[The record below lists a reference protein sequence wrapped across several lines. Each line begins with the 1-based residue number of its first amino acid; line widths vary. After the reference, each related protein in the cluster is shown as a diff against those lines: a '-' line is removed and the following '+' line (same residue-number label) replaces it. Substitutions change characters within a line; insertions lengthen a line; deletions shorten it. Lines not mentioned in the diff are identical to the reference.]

1 MKYLS
6 HLLAGIMVAV
16 LVTGIGI
23 PTAARAETVK
33 IGGTGSGLGVVKIL
47 AETFE
52 KSHPGV
58 SIKVIP
64 SLGSTGGIKALLAGS
79 LDLALSA
86 RPLNEAETAG
96 GGVAVE
102 VARTPFVF
110 IVNRSVS
117 RKGITTG
124 ELEKIYGG
132 GMPTWPDGTRLRLVL
147 RLKTE
152 VDTDIVRR
160 LSPAMNRATTS
171 AMARNGMIRAVTDQ
185 DNAAMVEK
193 TPGALGGA
201 TLSQIHSEDRQVN
214 VLSFNGITPSIKGLG
229 DGSYPLSKSLYLVT
243 TAATSPAARKFID
256 FIHSK
261 AGSAILAKYGNLVV
275 SPAENRGK

>member
-1 MKYLS
+1 VKYLS
-6 HLLAGIMVAV
+6 HLLAGVMVAL
-16 LVTGIGI
+16 LVTGGGI
-23 PTAARAETVK
+23 PSAECAETVK
-33 IGGTGSGLGVVKIL
+33 IGGTGSGLGVVRIL

-64 SLGSTGGIKALLAGS
+64 SLGSTGGIRALLAGS

-86 RPLNEAETAG
+86 RPLTGEETAS

-117 RKGITTG
+117 QKGITTG

-147 RLKTE
+147 RPKTE
-152 VDTDIVRR
+152 ADTDIVRR
-160 LSPAMNRATTS
+160 ISPAMNRAVTS
-171 AMARNGMIRAVTDQ
+171 AIAREGMIRAVTDQ
-185 DNAAMVEK
+185 DNTAMVEK

-201 TLSQIHSEDRQVN
+201 ALTQICSENRAVDI
-214 VLSFNGITPSIKGLG
+214 LSFNGITPSVKGIG

-243 TAATSPAARKFID
+243 TATTSPAARKFID
-256 FIHSK
+256 FIHSR
-261 AGSAILAKYGNLVV
+261 AGTAILAKYGNLVV